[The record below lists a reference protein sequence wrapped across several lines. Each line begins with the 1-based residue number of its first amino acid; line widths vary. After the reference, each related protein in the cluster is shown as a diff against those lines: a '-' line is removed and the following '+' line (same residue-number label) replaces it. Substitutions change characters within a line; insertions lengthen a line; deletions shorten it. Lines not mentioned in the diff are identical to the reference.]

1 VEGTRVRD
9 LLPRAPAK
17 LSKQIEIGDIIL
29 KVDNREATPKEVL
42 TMLRGV
48 DQGIVP
54 SSCSRA
60 PTTHCSAMDSR
71 ICDFTYC
78 HSTLTQRVC
87 VCVCVWLLPLNWN
100 NVRQLA
106 HNATSRCKRLTDN
119 KLSLFSIGCRRWKS
133 TTSRSP
139 TLSHSHTSSVRAARA
154 GLLHSC
160 HNLPQKDLIQRPI
173 ANTDSPPSST
183 FFICF
188 ICAGDL

>member
-1 VEGTRVRD
+1 MVEGTRVRD

-87 VCVCVWLLPLNWN
+87 VCVCVCVVTATELEQCAPVGSQCHLTLQKANGQQAVVVLNRMSTLEVYDIKVPHTLSLTHFFCSCCTCRPFTLLP
-100 NVRQLA
+100 
-106 HNATSRCKRLTDN
+106 
-119 KLSLFSIGCRRWKS
+119 
-133 TTSRSP
+133 
-139 TLSHSHTSSVRAARA
+139 
-154 GLLHSC
+154 
-160 HNLPQKDLIQRPI
+160 
-173 ANTDSPPSST
+173 
-183 FFICF
+183 
-188 ICAGDL
+188 